1 MTLNRWDPF
10 RDLLSLQEKMN
21 RLIDSTVNEGLYHRK
36 ACWCPAIDI
45 LETPDSYIFRA
56 DLPGVGKENIN
67 IEVKGNWLTISGE
80 RPLDP
85 EPQIFA
91 YHSIERIQGFFER
104 SLKIPGYVDV
114 ESSEAKYENGIL
126 EIRLPKSSE
135 RHDRPIEVVGL
146 G

>member
-67 IEVKGNWLTISGE
+67 IQVKGNWLTISGE
-80 RPLDP
+80 RPLGRGWP
-85 EPQIFA
+85 ALARKRTALPC
-91 YHSIERIQGFFER
+91 
-104 SLKIPGYVDV
+104 
-114 ESSEAKYENGIL
+114 SSRVKMAT
-126 EIRLPKSSE
+126 
-135 RHDRPIEVVGL
+135 
-146 G
+146 